1 MKIGLALSGGGIRGI
16 AHAGVLKALEDFH
29 IPVDIIGG
37 CSSGSLIASLYAMGY
52 SPYYIYILF
61 KRYANEIASIN
72 SLPIVSGISNFMM
85 NKKTSMK
92 GLKDGE
98 NLEMLYNRI
107 AEKKGI
113 HQLSDISM
121 PLVIPTVDIAEAK
134 EYVFTSFIPQCN
146 DSSCYITDASI
157 GTAVRASSSFP
168 AVFSPCQYQNHLF
181 MDGGSLDNIP
191 VQEVRKQ
198 GADKV
203 IAVQFQSDKID
214 SSSNLM
220 DFVMKTLDI
229 MGSKVSE
236 EALQTSDYVLTV
248 YTDKTGLLD
257 TEKLDNC
264 YHYGYQA
271 VQKEIGE
278 LKKALFG
285 CENGRFMV

>member
-29 IPVDIIGG
+29 IPIHIIGG

-72 SLPIVSGISNFMM
+72 SLPIVSGISDFMI

-92 GLKDGE
+92 GLKDGQS
-98 NLEMLYNRI
+98 LEMIYNRV
-107 AEKKGI
+107 AKKKGI
-113 HQLSDISM
+113 YGLSDIPM
-121 PLVIPTVDIAEAK
+121 PLVIPTVDIVEAK
-134 EYVFTSFIPQCN
+134 EYVFTNFVPPCE
-146 DSSCYITDASI
+146 DSSYYITDAAI

-191 VQEVRKQ
+191 VQEVKKQ

-203 IAVQFQSDKID
+203 ISVHFQSDQID
-214 SSSNLM
+214 ISSNIM
-220 DFVMKTLDI
+220 DFVMKSIDI
-229 MGSKVSE
+229 MGNKISE
-236 EALQTSDYVLTV
+236 KALQESDYVLTV

-257 TEKLDNC
+257 TQKLDNC
-264 YHYGYQA
+264 YLYGYQS
-271 VQKEIGE
+271 VQKEIDQI
-278 LKKALFG
+278 KKVLFS
-285 CENGRFMV
+285 CEN